1 MGQCARCGVKT
12 GILSGSK
19 NLLGNEYCS
28 YCYTEEKLY
37 YSENLLAVLQEKYG
51 VPPDSGE
58 VFYQYGFFRI
68 PSSSYHIW
76 VKDKNFCFFPS
87 TPKKKEEDYV
97 FIYFAV
103 SDIEYYVIEG
113 ETTGETAI
121 PDVHKSSN
129 VGLENEVAAN
139 MKPETGGVGRKD
151 RIINA
156 QNPKTAEDDQRKT
169 NLHILLDG
177 IKRNM
182 YFRYE
187 DYGEFYKIIPDK
199 AYCNVK
205 NS

>member
-1 MGQCARCGVKT
+1 MGQCARCGAKT

-37 YSENLLAVLQEKYG
+37 YSENLLAVLLEKYG

-58 VFYQYGFFRI
+58 VFYKYGFFRI
-68 PSSSYHIW
+68 PSSFYHIW
-76 VKDKNFCFFPS
+76 IKDKNLCFFSS

-103 SDIEYYVIEG
+103 SDIEYYVVEG
-113 ETTGETAI
+113 EAAGETAI
-121 PDVHKSSN
+121 PDVRNSSN
-129 VGLENEVAAN
+129 PGSENEVTAN
-139 MKPETGGVGRKD
+139 REPETGVIGRKD
-151 RIINA
+151 SIINA

-177 IKRNM
+177 MKRNM
-182 YFRYE
+182 YFRCE
-187 DYGEFYKIIPDK
+187 DFEEFYKIIPDK
-199 AYCNVK
+199 AVH
-205 NS
+205 